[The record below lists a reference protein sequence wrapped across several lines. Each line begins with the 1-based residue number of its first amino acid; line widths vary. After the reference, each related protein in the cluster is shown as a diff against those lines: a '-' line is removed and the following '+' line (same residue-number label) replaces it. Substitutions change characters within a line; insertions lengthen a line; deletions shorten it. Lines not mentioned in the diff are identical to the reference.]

1 MPLDIVIL
9 GPPGAGK
16 GTQGQRISEELGIP
30 HINTGDMYRAA
41 VAAGSEL
48 GERVHPYL
56 ERGELVPDD
65 LTIDVVRHRLA
76 QPDTA
81 EGFVLDGFPRTLPQA
96 EALDAMLADADRALT
111 VVLDFQL
118 SDDLAEQRL
127 LKRAVEQGREDD
139 TPEVIH
145 RRMETMQIPDELIE
159 YYRVRGNLVGIHAER
174 SIDEVFAEVQ
184 NVLQA
189 AQAATA

>member
-16 GTQGQRISEELGIP
+16 GTQGQRISAELGIP

-41 VAAGSEL
+41 VAAGNEL
-48 GERVHPYL
+48 GAKVKPYMDA
-56 ERGELVPDD
+56 GELVPDD
-65 LTIDVVRHRLA
+65 LTIEVVRERLA
-76 QPDTA
+76 EPDTA

-96 EALDAMLADADRALT
+96 EALDAILAETDRELS

-118 SDDLAEQRL
+118 SEELAEQRL
-127 LKRAVEQGREDD
+127 LKRAVEQGRRDD
-139 TPEVIH
+139 TPGVIH
-145 RRMETMQIPDELIE
+145 RRMATMRIPDVLIE
-159 YYRVRGNLVGIHAER
+159 YYRTRGILVGIHAER

-184 NVLQA
+184 SVLQA
-189 AQAATA
+189 AAAR